1 VFVDALNQAK
11 AVRGRARLPET
22 IFHSDH
28 GSQYTSDDF
37 REMLR
42 LADMAQSMGTV
53 GDSFDNAMAESLW
66 ASLKKELVY
75 RTEFNTRE
83 EARTAIFDW
92 IQWYNRKRRHSSIDY
107 VSPMQFEQAAT
118 IQAA

>member
-1 VFVDALNQAK
+1 MDTPVFVDALNQAK
-11 AVRGRARLPET
+11 AVRGRALLPET

-53 GDSFDNAMAESLW
+53 GGSFDKALA
-66 ASLKKELVY
+66 
-75 RTEFNTRE
+75 
-83 EARTAIFDW
+83 
-92 IQWYNRKRRHSSIDY
+92 
-107 VSPMQFEQAAT
+107 P
-118 IQAA
+118 